1 MKGFLESL
9 QKRLAEIDKELNP
22 GIESVGDADGKQSL
36 YSEGSQGMKDPY
48 GGFQFSLMTPTG
60 GASAR
65 RRAEAAA
72 LGVDPE
78 AISQAA
84 PKQPTP
90 KEGSPEQLQKIFPGQ
105 AISQGP
111 RPPEIFF
118 PGVNQMMDQAGQQV
132 NVYEISSYFPSG
144 DVSELS
150 IAKDPVLGPLSQ
162 LMKVVA
168 FPFTA
173 AYDVAG
179 EVPKQLSRVA
189 GLFDDPMNLET
200 RAYPLV
206 GSPPFGSATGDMLTG
221 IDDLREYETPTIPV
235 RDARFKEQSAK
246 QMGEFAQAYKDFQ
259 SIAPQLDPVMKGQV
273 GQKLLKALDR
283 IAFNL
288 DSGNVH
294 PMVKTNLKNAYY
306 EIRTQIINDYL
317 DGVQQPETWSPTK
330 LRDDEKARKQQ
341 AKLQREA
348 ERKAKEEAKKQ
359 EKK

>member
-1 MKGFLESL
+1 MKSFLESL
-9 QKRLAEIDKELNP
+9 QKRLAEIDRELNP
-22 GIESVGDADGKQSL
+22 GLEPIGDADGKQSL
-36 YSEGSQGMKDPY
+36 YSEGNQGMKDPY
-48 GGFQFSLMTPTG
+48 GGFQFSLMTDTG
-60 GASAR
+60 GISPR
-65 RRAEAAA
+65 RRAEATA

-90 KEGSPEQLQKIFPGQ
+90 EEERQQKLEKIFPGQ

-118 PGVNQMMDQAGQQV
+118 PGVNEALDKAGQQV
-132 NVYEISSYFPSG
+132 NVYEISSYFPEG
-144 DVSELS
+144 DASEYS

-168 FPFTA
+168 FPFTG
-173 AYDVAG
+173 AYDVVG
-179 EVPKQLSRVA
+179 EVPKQLSRLG
-189 GLFDDPMNLET
+189 GLFDDPMNLEKRSLPIVGGIPRFGTAT
-200 RAYPLV
+200 RN
-206 GSPPFGSATGDMLTG
+206 MLTG

-259 SIAPQLDPVMKGQV
+259 SIAPQLDPVRKKDV
-273 GQKLLKALDR
+273 GERLLKALDN

-288 DSGNVH
+288 DSGNIH
-294 PMVKTNLKNAYY
+294 PMVKTNLKDAYY
-306 EIRTQIINDYL
+306 KIRSQIINDYL

-330 LRDDEKARKQQ
+330 IRDNEKARK
-341 AKLQREA
+341 ED
-348 ERKAKEEAKKQ
+348 AKKQ
-359 EKK
+359 ENK